1 MSQRP
6 REFEIGG
13 VYHIVNRGVE
23 KRKIF
28 LKSQDYNRF
37 ILALEFLNEKENFN
51 LWNLVTRAEQARS
64 DLTTFKEHLDNQRRK
79 PQRPIIELLA
89 FTLMPN
95 HFHLI
100 IREIMEGGI
109 PLFMQKL
116 CSGYVTYFNKQCN
129 RVGPLFQSRY
139 KSIRIKEDIHLA
151 TVFAYVHTNPAELIE
166 PGWKDFRVKNLK
178 ATMRYLESYKWS
190 SYQDYIGNSTFPTV
204 TKREFFLN
212 LYGSEKKCRQAVED
226 WINYKAEKSGLDPN
240 IFE

>member
-1 MSQRP
+1 MPQRP

-13 VYHIVNRGVE
+13 VYHIINRGVE

-28 LKSQDYNRF
+28 LKNQDYNRF
-37 ILALEFLNEKENFN
+37 ILALEFLNEKENFH
-51 LWNLVTRAEQARS
+51 LWNLVAPAEQARP
-64 DLTTFKEHLDNQRRK
+64 DPATLKKRLDNQRKK
-79 PQRPIIELLA
+79 PQHPVVELLA

-100 IREIMEGGI
+100 IREIREEGI

-139 KSIRIKEDIHLA
+139 KSVRIKENIHLA
-151 TVFAYVHTNPAELIE
+151 TVFTYVHTNPAELIE
-166 PGWKDFRVKNLK
+166 PGWKDFHVKNLK
-178 ATMRYLESYKWS
+178 ATMKYLENYKWS

-204 TKREFFLN
+204 TSREFFLN
-212 LYGSEKKCRQAVED
+212 FYGSKKKCRQALED
-226 WINYKAEKSGLDPN
+226 WIKYKAAKTELAPN
-240 IFE
+240 TFE